1 MDKLEYLALMLNQR
15 TSGKKYE
22 NFVINAI
29 YARIANLELIP
40 ETQKYVKNPHYPY
53 SDNKKYYLLDLYFPQ
68 LNYGIEVDEPTHEK
82 QLNQELDANRAN
94 DILDAV
100 NCKIGRIKIG
110 KDEKTLK
117 TIGNIDAQINNEVE
131 KIKELIEEYEKK
143 NNGKLSWRDEE
154 TRKEET
160 ISKGVFELNDS
171 ITYKGIT
178 EIYNIVGHS
187 VENLGRGFVK
197 LNNSYMLWCPYLA
210 MQLDDGTVIT
220 RNGWKNTLNEDRT
233 IIEEIPKDMEKCN
246 TKNIPDG
253 PWNEKGMKRI
263 VFMHVRNNFGIDEV
277 RFLGVFEAVR
287 LDTIKKGS
295 DRGKQKRTYKRIKTS
310 VKINDLKP

>member
-15 TSGKKYE
+15 TNGKKYE

-40 ETQKYVKNPHYPY
+40 ETQKYVKNPNYPD

-68 LNYGIEVDEPTHEK
+68 LNYGIEVDEPVHEK
-82 QLNQELDANRAN
+82 QANQKKDKIREN

-100 NCKIGRIKIG
+100 GNCTIRRIKIG
-110 KDEKTLK
+110 RDEKTLQK
-117 TIGNIDAQINNEVE
+117 IEAVNDQINDKVIE
-131 KIKELIEEYEKK
+131 IKQLIAEYEKK
-143 NNGKLSWRDEE
+143 NKLSWKDEE
-154 TRKEET
+154 TRKKEVFA
-160 ISKGVFELNDS
+160 KGIFDLRDRV
-171 ITYKGIT
+171 TYKGIK
-178 EIYNIVGHS
+178 EICNKIGQFGK
-187 VENLGRGFVK
+187 NLRPGFVK
-197 LNNSYMLWCPYLA
+197 LNDSYMLWVPHLA
-210 MQLDDGTVIT
+210 ICSNDGSVLTK
-220 RNGWKNTLNEDRT
+220 NGCKNTLNEDRT

-287 LDTIKKGS
+287 LDTIKKGP
-295 DRGKQKRTYKRIKTS
+295 DKGKQKRSYKRVKTS
-310 VKINDLKP
+310 VKIKDLIP